1 MRILFASVEDPRDVT
16 AWSGTPFHMVR
27 ALAAAGVDVVLAAPL
42 GERLGLP
49 WKAVQAARNA
59 LGGGYYSRLREPS
72 ILAGHAAQVRRAIVR
87 TEPDLVLAPST
98 LPVARLRTAVPV
110 VTWTDA
116 TFAGMVG
123 FYPSYTG
130 LSSRYT
136 RLGHAMERSA
146 LERVSLAVYSSEW
159 AARTAQE
166 SYGVPADRTAVVP
179 YGANLPDPGPPA
191 PRAADGTC
199 RLLLVG
205 RGWHRKGIDL
215 AVETTERLR
224 RKGVPAVLDVVGST
238 APEGTVLPP
247 FVTVHGALEKDDPVA
262 AERIRGLYES
272 ADFFLLPTR
281 ADCTP
286 VVLAEAQA
294 YGVPVVTSDVG
305 GTASLLRPGHSGWT
319 VGLDAFPDDAAA
331 LVAAAWE
338 TPEQHASLRR
348 EARRWYEGTLTWER
362 SVAALLGLVAERR
375 LV

>member
-1 MRILFASVEDPRDVT
+1 MRVLFASVEDAREVT
-16 AWSGTPFHMVR
+16 AWSGTPFHMVQ
-27 ALAAAGVDVVLAAPL
+27 ALTAAGVDVVLASPL

-72 ILAGHAAQVRRAIVR
+72 ILAGYAAQVARAVAR
-87 TEPDLVLAPST
+87 TEPDLVLSPST
-98 LPVARLRTAVPV
+98 LPVARLGTAVPV

-116 TFAGMVG
+116 TFAGMAG

-130 LSSRYT
+130 LSPRYT

-146 LERVSLAVYSSEW
+146 LDRVSLAVYSSEW
-159 AARTAQE
+159 AARTARE
-166 SYGVPADRTAVVP
+166 SYGVPVDRTAVVP
-179 YGANLPDPGPPA
+179 YGANLPDPGPRTGRTP
-191 PRAADGTC
+191 DGTC

-215 AVETTERLR
+215 AVATAVRLR
-224 RKGVPAVLDVVGST
+224 QKGVPAVLDVVGST
-238 APEGTVLPP
+238 APEGTDLPP
-247 FVTVHGALEKDDPVA
+247 FVTVHGPLEKDDPVA
-262 AERIRGLYES
+262 ARRISGLYEG

-281 ADCTP
+281 ADCSP

-294 YGVPVVTSDVG
+294 HGVPVVTSDVG

-331 LVAAAWE
+331 LVAGAWQA
-338 TPEQHASLRR
+338 PEQQASLRR
-348 EARRWYEGTLTWER
+348 EARRYYERTLTWER
-362 SVAALLGLVAERR
+362 SAAALLARVAERR